1 MVYYILV
8 GIFSSNLLY
17 HKKDCFPTL
26 LRVVAVFFYCAFF
39 YSAFFLRIK
48 KGTGEVFLCLDLF
61 DKTANFH
68 VGAGALDN
76 PILRV

>member
-1 MVYYILV
+1 M
-8 GIFSSNLLY
+8 
-17 HKKDCFPTL
+17 
-26 LRVVAVFFYCAFF
+26 RAVL
-39 YSAFFLRIK
+39 FLRIK
-48 KGTGEVFLCLDLF
+48 KGTGEDLF

>member
-1 MVYYILV
+1 M
-8 GIFSSNLLY
+8 
-17 HKKDCFPTL
+17 
-26 LRVVAVFFYCAFF
+26 RAVL
-39 YSAFFLRIK
+39 FLRIK

-61 DKTANFH
+61 DKTAIFH

>member
-39 YSAFFLRIK
+39 YSAFFATHFIHIYTILFYVGFVKIAYDIFRK
-48 KGTGEVFLCLDLF
+48 KVL
-61 DKTANFH
+61 
-68 VGAGALDN
+68 
-76 PILRV
+76 

>member
-1 MVYYILV
+1 M
-8 GIFSSNLLY
+8 
-17 HKKDCFPTL
+17 
-26 LRVVAVFFYCAFF
+26 RAVL
-39 YSAFFLRIK
+39 FLRINQ
-48 KGTGEVFLCLDLF
+48 GTGEVFLCLDLF